1 LRRTSSTMVAG
12 LVLLISAAVPS
23 VAMSTSIH
31 GGLGPN
37 MTANVHG
44 LQPPHVGNP
53 PSRGTAIDAHPSLA
67 RTPIAVPQMKNRCFH
82 QRYAQLRILGHDI
95 DLASAEAHL
104 ICG

>member
-1 LRRTSSTMVAG
+1 MRQTTATMVAG

-31 GGLGPN
+31 GGPGPT
-37 MTANVHG
+37 MAASVYG
-44 LQPPHVGNP
+44 LQPPHFGYP
-53 PSRGTAIDAHPSLA
+53 ASRGTVMNVHASLA
-67 RTPIAVPQMKNRCFH
+67 KTPIAVPQMRKRCFH

-95 DLASAEAHL
+95 DLAYAEASL